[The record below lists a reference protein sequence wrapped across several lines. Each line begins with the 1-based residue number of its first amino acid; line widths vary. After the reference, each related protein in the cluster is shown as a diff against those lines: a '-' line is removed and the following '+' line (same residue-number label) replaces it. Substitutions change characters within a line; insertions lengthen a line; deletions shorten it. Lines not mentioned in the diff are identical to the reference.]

1 MVEDEDGE
9 WVRTVDVPSVEDEL
23 LDLIGYETDRDSCK
37 SCVNGDLNDLGIF
50 ECAVIPCISI
60 VVDPEIGLC
69 RQFQRCPAPP
79 EVDADGRPW
88 DARIDSP
95 KKVLDADGT
104 WLIRED
110 ISVVGLPYYD
120 IIKSSL
126 MNSAEASPEPAV
138 VEGPEVDSTGRPRDK
153 RIDAPSRSLCPDG
166 TWRRK
171 RHVPPKV
178 RGEVLAE
185 YITPAVEND

>member
-1 MVEDEDGE
+1 
-9 WVRTVDVPSVEDEL
+9 
-23 LDLIGYETDRDSCK
+23 
-37 SCVNGDLNDLGIF
+37 
-50 ECAVIPCISI
+50 
-60 VVDPEIGLC
+60 
-69 RQFQRCPAPP
+69 
-79 EVDADGRPW
+79 VDADGRPW

-138 VEGPEVDSTGRPRDK
+138 VEGPDVDSTGRPWDR
-153 RIDAPSRSLCPDG
+153 RIDARSKSVNQFDG
-166 TWRRK
+166 KWRPK
-171 RHVPPKV
+171 RGVP
-178 RGEVLAE
+178 REERARVLAE
-185 YITPAVEND
+185 YTTPAVEND